1 MADPKIEKIENQLEG
16 AEVNKQDSSKQES
29 ELSSTQMDK
38 IAGGG
43 LVVGT
48 L

>member
-1 MADPKIEKIENQLEG
+1 MADPKTEKIENPLEETG
-16 AEVNKQDSSKQES
+16 VNHQEGTKPDS
-29 ELSSTQMDK
+29 ELSSTQLDK